1 MATQDE
7 EIYDNL
13 DICHI
18 CKEKSDTDKIKDYST
33 ISGKFRGAAHNQFSL
48 KLKIPKML
56 PFIFH
61 NLEGYDRHIIFKEL
75 NNVNVDIEVI
85 PKTIEKYMSIIVN
98 RNITF
103 VDPNEFYKG
112 SLDTIAS
119 NLEDNDF
126 KHYAYPYVWVDSYEK
141 FKYLS
146 LPPKECF
153 FSSLRDGK
161 SDKCDGHISDKQ
173 YLHLRNVWDTFSFN
187 IFEDF
192 HNHHLKKDVLLLAD
206 SFKKFISTCLKYYD
220 LDLSHYFSALGLSR
234 DAMLK
239 MTKVELE
246 KICDPN
252 QYIFIEK
259 GIRGGISYIN
269 KRYSKA
275 SNEYCSVCIS
285 KKVKTY
291 ITYLDMNNLYGCAKS
306 QYLAYANLNGLKI

>member
-18 CKEKSDTDKIKDYST
+18 CKEKLHTDKIRHYST
-33 ISGKFRGAAHNQFSL
+33 ISGKFRGAARNQCNL
-48 KLKIPKML
+48 KLKIPKVL
-56 PFIFH
+56 PLIFH
-61 NLEGYDRHIIFKEL
+61 NIEGYDRHIIFKEL

-103 VDPNEFYKG
+103 VDSNEFYKG

-126 KHYAYPYVWVDSYEK
+126 KHYAYLYELVDSYEK
-141 FKYLS
+141 FKYLPL
-146 LPPKECF
+146 LPQECF
-153 FSSLRDGK
+153 YSSLRDGK

-173 YLHLRNVWDTFSFN
+173 YLHLQNVWDAFNFN

-192 HNHHLKKDVLLLAD
+192 HNHYLKKDVLLLAD

-239 MTKVELE
+239 MTKVE
-246 KICDPN
+246 KMCDPD
-252 QYIFIEK
+252 QYYFIEK
-259 GIRGGISYIN
+259 GIRGGISYII

-275 SNEYCSVCIS
+275 SNEYCSVCNS

-291 ITYLDMNNLYGCAKS
+291 ITYLDMNNLYGCAMS
-306 QYLAYANLNGLKI
+306 